1 MGKRYKKNMGFS
13 PRGNVSYTRIWIH
26 TVFVTK
32 NRNSF
37 LTKEIKP
44 KIISHIKENAKK
56 KGIFVD
62 TINGD
67 KEHLHCLISLSAEQS
82 IAKVLQLIKGE
93 VSSWINKS
101 NQTKTKFG
109 WADEYFAVSV
119 SESQI
124 NAVRNYIKTQ
134 EEHHRIKSFSEEYYE
149 FMKKYGFT
157 NLG

>member
-1 MGKRYKKNMGFS
+1 M
-13 PRGNVSYTRIWIH
+13 SYIRIWIH

-32 NRNSF
+32 NRASF
-37 LTKEIKP
+37 LTKEMKN
-44 KIISHIKENAKK
+44 KTISHIQENAKK
-56 KGIFVD
+56 KEIYID

-67 KEHLHCLISLSAEQS
+67 KEHLHCLLSLSAEQS
-82 IAKVLQLIKGE
+82 VAKVMQLIKGE
-93 VSSWINKS
+93 VSNWINKT

-124 NAVRNYIKTQ
+124 NAVRNYIRTQ
-134 EEHHRIKSFSEEYYE
+134 EEHHRNKSFSEEYYE
-149 FMKKYGFT
+149 FMQKHGFT